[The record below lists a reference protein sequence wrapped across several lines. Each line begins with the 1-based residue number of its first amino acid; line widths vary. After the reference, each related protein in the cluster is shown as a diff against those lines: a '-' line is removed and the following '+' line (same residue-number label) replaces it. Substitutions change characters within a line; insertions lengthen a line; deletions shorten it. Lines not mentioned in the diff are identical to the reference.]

1 MIRRS
6 SDGRRRWQHR
16 RASMSPRAGPSGP
29 SPSLATR
36 GCWFAPPAFSPDG
49 TTLYFSNSIGQQ
61 LLAYRV
67 DPATGRLSERRK
79 FAALDDAGGLP
90 DGLCVDR
97 EGSVWWAVHGGGR
110 VLHLT
115 PGGQIDRVVE
125 VPAANTTSCCLSGED
140 LRTLFITSGE
150 WKRLWR
156 GNVRG
161 GGGYSGS
168 SGTIVLRSVK
178 QSQVAL
184 WHKCH
189 DADEN

>member
-1 MIRRS
+1 MTS
-6 SDGRRRWQHR
+6 QNRRRAACSTGWMVQGLGSSPIA
-16 RASMSPRAGPSGP
+16 ASSFRTGRPA
-29 SPSLATR
+29 
-36 GCWFAPPAFSPDG
+36 APTAQLSI
-49 TTLYFSNSIGQQ
+49 SANSIGQR

-67 DPATGRLSERRK
+67 DPATGRLSERWK

-97 EGSVWWAVHGGGR
+97 EGGVWCAVHRGGR

-115 PGGQIDRVVE
+115 PGGEIDRVVE
-125 VPAANTTSCCLSGED
+125 MPAARTESCCLSGED
-140 LRTLFITSGE
+140 LRTLFITSRRRG
-150 WKRLWR
+150 WKQLWR

-168 SGTIVLRSVK
+168 SGTIVLRSAK
-178 QSQVAL
+178 QSRVAL